1 MLDQKTNVPQRFIGL
16 DVHKHYLI
24 ALGVDAELRVVLP
37 AQRVEFT
44 RLENWMNKTLTPQ
57 DAVVLEMTTNTWQLY
72 DELTPRVHS
81 VTVVHPPDVALITR
95 SQVTPSIENKK
106 RGTLCVQEPNM
117 DQNVLR
123 RIPHDKL

>member
-44 RLENWMNKTLTPQ
+44 RLENWMNKTLTSQ
-57 DAVVLEMTTNTWQLY
+57 DAVVLE
-72 DELTPRVHS
+72 TPALACWCKCDHQYLA
-81 VTVVHPPDVALITR
+81 TV
-95 SQVTPSIENKK
+95 
-106 RGTLCVQEPNM
+106 
-117 DQNVLR
+117 
-123 RIPHDKL
+123 